1 MIKTITTILTISN
14 IGMAKLA
21 FPDNADFNINY
32 YNTTNCLNDSYLT
45 STIKTLC
52 LEGKEKCCN
61 SLLNEVGFDY
71 QNQFGVCYP
80 IEISNS
86 SIKAIQYDCGMS
98 KYHGMN
104 TSEVFSF
111 IGLFLSIVFI
121 LFIVLFIVCKCFCK
135 NRKGY
140 NVV

>member
-1 MIKTITTILTISN
+1 MIKTIATILTISN

-21 FPDNADFNINY
+21 FPDNADFDINY
-32 YNTTNCLNDSYLT
+32 YNTTNCLNDSYVT

-61 SLLNEVGFDY
+61 SLLKEVGFDS

-86 SIKAIQYDCGMS
+86 SIKAIKYDCRMS
-98 KYHGMN
+98 KYHGM
-104 TSEVFSF
+104 TESEIFSF
-111 IGLFLSIVFI
+111 IGLFLSVVFV
-121 LFIVLFIVCKCFCK
+121 LFGFIFIVCKCFCSS
-135 NRKGY
+135 RKGY